1 MLQKAWLECSEIKM
15 PHRLA
20 ESIDH
25 RCACSFL
32 PHNNLSMHAND
43 KSWDESLDISQV
55 AGLVVLVLHV
65 PVILMLLLYISLTAR

>member
-1 MLQKAWLECSEIKM
+1 
-15 PHRLA
+15 
-20 ESIDH
+20 
-25 RCACSFL
+25 
-32 PHNNLSMHAND
+32 MHAND